1 MICNNSFWIQGLR
14 LPFLYRTHI
23 AVCKDV
29 CDVSLV
35 SSLLSLLNFCLRSLP
50 VALLCCIPGQQA
62 SLPSSS
68 KPTDDQRWLLFHLF
82 FVSTIPTISICL
94 PKRWETS
101 QAEGNPSLSILVWE
115 DRTQQ
120 YHNSNSF
127 FIHLSS
133 YKLVGWHYALVAL
146 SLIWSWLPVQAVLWR
161 SQTYAVNDYHIF
173 IDVLVTLGKPEEDVN
188 PLLSKWR
195 WGCMTGSI
203 YTKSKVNHYSYWGR
217 SREEDLY
224 IKHASAFAAKKQPPD
239 YPQKWL
245 S

>member
-101 QAEGNPSLSILVWE
+101 QAEGNPSLSILVWAPNGTSKDNCQSPE
-115 DRTQQ
+115 GNHWCVNILAQQ
-120 YHNSNSF
+120 GSSGPWGEL
-127 FIHLSS
+127 FIPSKYCLAVQFSASH
-133 YKLVGWHYALVAL
+133 WHKEFWCRCQDLMLAA
-146 SLIWSWLPVQAVLWR
+146 
-161 SQTYAVNDYHIF
+161 
-173 IDVLVTLGKPEEDVN
+173 
-188 PLLSKWR
+188 
-195 WGCMTGSI
+195 WG
-203 YTKSKVNHYSYWGR
+203 
-217 SREEDLY
+217 SRA
-224 IKHASAFAAKKQPPD
+224 HCA
-239 YPQKWL
+239 
-245 S
+245 